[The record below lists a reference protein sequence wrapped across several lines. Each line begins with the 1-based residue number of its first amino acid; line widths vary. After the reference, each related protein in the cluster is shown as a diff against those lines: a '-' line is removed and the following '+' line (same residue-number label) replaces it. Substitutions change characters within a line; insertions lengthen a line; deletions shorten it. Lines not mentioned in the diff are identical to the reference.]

1 MLLTQQEGL
10 LSYLIRN
17 FCERLSVSYLKMEAT
32 LVVWDTLLFGNPN
45 SNTMI
50 DVLAIVLNL
59 LSNEILGCANIADMV
74 DIVMD
79 KALDI
84 HEYDFF
90 LEIFKF
96 YKERSL
102 QRDGG
107 ELDDVK
113 SSIPDMQSLLAKNLS
128 GKVSGL
134 ID

>member
-1 MLLTQQEGL
+1 
-10 LSYLIRN
+10 
-17 FCERLSVSYLKMEAT
+17 MEAT

-50 DVLAIVLNL
+50 DVLAIVLYL
-59 LSNEILGCANIADMV
+59 LSNEILGCTNIADMV

-84 HEYDFF
+84 HEYDLF